1 MNEFAETL
9 TGCEM
14 SYTIP
19 AILAKSNLFR
29 SPFPLAIIAAKARNG
44 VVGQAGQLPW
54 RLPEDLRHFRE
65 LTTGHTVVMGRK
77 TWESLP
83 HALPKRQ
90 NIVVTRNPAYTAP
103 GAQTAPTLETALAA
117 ATEPAPVF
125 CIGGGE
131 LYRQALPISS
141 VLFLTEIDADFDGD
155 TYFPPLDPTDWRR
168 VIHTP
173 HTQTTNPG
181 LRYAFN
187 VYLRAVGARAEK
199 KPSSSRGKVL
209 TSSEGA

>member
-1 MNEFAETL
+1 
-9 TGCEM
+9 M
-14 SYTIP
+14 SYTTIP
-19 AILAKSNLFR
+19 AILANTAFYLP
-29 SPFPLAIIAAKARNG
+29 PFPFAVIAAKARNN

-83 HALPKRQ
+83 RALPQRQ
-90 NIVVTRNPAYTAP
+90 NIVVTRSSANSAAYAAA
-103 GAQTAPTLETALAA
+103 GVQAVPTLEAALAVA
-117 ATEPAPVF
+117 DRPAPVF

-131 LYRQALPISS
+131 LYRQALPLAA

-155 TYFPPLDPTDWRR
+155 TFFPPPEPAVWQR
-168 VIHTP
+168 VIHEP
-173 HTQTTNPG
+173 HTQTNDPW

-187 VYLRAVGARAEK
+187 VYLRNR
-199 KPSSSRGKVL
+199 
-209 TSSEGA
+209 

>member
-1 MNEFAETL
+1 MNTFAETL

-19 AILAKSNLFR
+19 AILANSKLYR
-29 SPFPLAIIAAKARNG
+29 SPFPLAVIAAKARNG
-44 VVGQAGQLPW
+44 VVGQSGHLPW
-54 RLPEDLRHFRE
+54 RLPEDLQHFRA
-65 LTTGHTVVMGRK
+65 LTKGHTVVMGRK

-83 HALPKRQ
+83 RALPQRQ
-90 NIVVTRNPAYTAP
+90 NIVVTRDPAYIAI
-103 GAQTAPTLETALAA
+103 GAQTVPNLESALTA

-141 VLFLTEIDADFDGD
+141 VIFLTEIDADFDGD
-155 TYFPPLDPTDWRR
+155 TFFPPLDPAVWKR

-173 HTQTTNPG
+173 HTQTASPG

-187 VYLRAVGARAEK
+187 VYLRDK
-199 KPSSSRGKVL
+199 
-209 TSSEGA
+209 